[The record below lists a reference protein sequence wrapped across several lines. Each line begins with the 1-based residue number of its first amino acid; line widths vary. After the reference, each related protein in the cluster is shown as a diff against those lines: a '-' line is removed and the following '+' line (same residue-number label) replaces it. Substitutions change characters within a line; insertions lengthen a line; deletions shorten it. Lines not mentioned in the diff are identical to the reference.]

1 MYGRKHFDL
10 IIQAGTPGMGHVGLM
25 TQIVRHNTSEPKII
39 TEKEHWR
46 LQRTKWER
54 GK

>member
-1 MYGRKHFDL
+1 MW
-10 IIQAGTPGMGHVGLM
+10 GLM

-46 LQRTKWER
+46 LQRTKLER
-54 GK
+54 GKEIEFLQRK